1 MDKAGKNGKSGQYC
15 SVLVNSFSVNEKR
28 RLFVTRRGRGVR
40 VGGRFIVQQ
49 QRGTMSTVQYS
60 HGRSA

>member
-28 RLFVTRRGRGVR
+28 RLHGNKCAPQKRGMSVKRTFLSK
-40 VGGRFIVQQ
+40 GRANDTDFDKN
-49 QRGTMSTVQYS
+49 
-60 HGRSA
+60 H

>member
-49 QRGTMSTVQYS
+49 QRGTM
-60 HGRSA
+60 RDI

>member
-28 RLFVTRRGRGVR
+28 RLFVTRRGRGG
-40 VGGRFIVQQ
+40 GGRFIIQ
-49 QRGTMSTVQYS
+49 QRGTM
-60 HGRSA
+60 RDI